1 LRLLL
6 LLLMLRVLW
15 VLRVK
20 RRLLVLRV
28 LMGLWL
34 LLLLLLRDG
43 GLRNLRGGHRS
54 RLHCLLRL
62 LLLLLAR
69 LRGCHVLGSMLRC
82 VLRDMLATLRRVLR
96 CMLGC
101 VLRSMLG
108 SMLRNVLGRVRGGM
122 LRLVLR
128 CMLRCVLGCM
138 GRRMRTRSGA
148 FPSSRLRGCGSWGL
162 LLLLL
167 GRWSRLRLL
176 SVRLNRWG
184 GVVLRVLLVL
194 LLLLLVRVLW
204 LRRLRWLCGVCSII
218 HRLVPPSH
226 VGLRLLLRRR
236 LLLLLLLLLLRS
248 SISRLTVPS
257 GMVSKRVWRR
267 RRLGRLQ
274 WLLLG
279 LQRGHRCRL
288 QRTP

>member
-1 LRLLL
+1 
-6 LLLMLRVLW
+6 
-15 VLRVK
+15 
-20 RRLLVLRV
+20 
-28 LMGLWL
+28 
-34 LLLLLLRDG
+34 
-43 GLRNLRGGHRS
+43 
-54 RLHCLLRL
+54 
-62 LLLLLAR
+62 
-69 LRGCHVLGSMLRC
+69 
-82 VLRDMLATLRRVLR
+82 
-96 CMLGC
+96 
-101 VLRSMLG
+101 
-108 SMLRNVLGRVRGGM
+108 
-122 LRLVLR
+122 
-128 CMLRCVLGCM
+128 
-138 GRRMRTRSGA
+138 
-148 FPSSRLRGCGSWGL
+148 

-184 GVVLRVLLVL
+184 GVVLCVLLV
-194 LLLLLVRVLW
+194 LLLLVRVLW

-226 VGLRLLLRRR
+226 VCLRLLLRRR
-236 LLLLLLLLLLRS
+236 LLLLLLLLLLLRS

>member
-6 LLLMLRVLW
+6 LLLMLRVRW

-28 LMGLWL
+28 LLGLWL
-34 LLLLLLRDG
+34 LLLLLLGDG
-43 GLRNLRGGHRS
+43 GLRNLRSGHRG
-54 RLHCLLRL
+54 RLRCLLRL
-62 LLLLLAR
+62 LLLLAR
-69 LRGCHVLGSMLRC
+69 LGSCHVLGSMLRC
-82 VLRDMLATLRRVLR
+82 VLWDVLAALRRVLG

-122 LRLVLR
+122 LRLVLG

-148 FPSSRLRGCGSWGL
+148 FPSSRLRGRGSWGL

-194 LLLLLVRVLW
+194 LLLVRVLW

-226 VGLRLLLRRR
+226 VGLRLLRRR
-236 LLLLLLLLLLRS
+236 LLLLLLLLLRS